1 MLTNSL
7 LEAIRVVKENER
19 LAADFYGEAAKNTRN
34 EMGRELF
41 KQLRAFEEFH
51 YTRLSILEKNLELKG
66 EFIVYEG
73 REFPLPPTVA
83 PKAVEEPQKQTA
95 IQIVIKAMELEK
107 QAEKAYAD
115 LAEQITDPQGHAMF
129 RRLAEE
135 EHKHLQFLGEAYWNM
150 SNFQTWK
157 WA

>member
-1 MLTNSL
+1 MLTNNL

-51 YTRLSILEKNLELKG
+51 YTRLTILEKSLELKG

-73 REFPLPPTVA
+73 MEFPLPPTIA

-115 LAEQITDPQGHAMF
+115 LAGQITDPQGHAMF

-135 EHKHLQFLGEAYWNM
+135 EHRHYRFLAEAYWNL
-150 SNFQTWK
+150 SNFQAWK